1 MAHRPLRPEGAR
13 RRARTAYG
21 AAACAALVALASVPA
36 FPDVA
41 QAQSPIGP
49 DAQTSA
55 PPIRPFAP
63 SPGTSAGP
71 VNPGAAPVGTPGSA
85 APSPSG
91 ATPAPVPGASPSRS
105 PGPSASPPAGAEIT
119 PPPDQP
125 GEPSPSPSGSPD
137 PNAPKK
143 VKVRADRMI
152 NERATGI
159 TIFRGNVHVDYG
171 LTTIDAEELGVD
183 SRKQIIFTDARFT
196 LTQPDEK
203 DKTKR
208 QIVTGTGLRYNYETG
223 EATLRSANVS
233 TPAEYPGQTIYV
245 RAKDLHGWGEARWDA
260 GDAVFTTC
268 EELLDEK
275 VPHYHVES
283 KLMQYYAGDKVVSW
297 NNKIYLNGRYMF
309 WLPVFVMP
317 LKKEPNNLNI
327 GRNEVEGFFLRYN
340 AAYTLPTLNNG
351 FWLNSGRYHINAFE
365 KKPVGLGV
373 EHTATW
379 GYDAA
384 TYGFLYGLIQ
394 PDETNFL
401 NPTNPE
407 TGNARTNKVKMGQSL
422 FGLSGGPFQDRQWG
436 VEHKHRFFGDFEV
449 GGRFEDHNIY
459 DPLSH
464 NYRVNRQS
472 SRVDLKDKI
481 EALGVTYDLGYDGT
495 RQRGNQSTT
504 NRLSQSNSDRVKGN
518 VGFGVLNTQIRVSS
532 QYDRSQ
538 QHTREVAPKA
548 SPTPGQYRLR
558 QDDGSFFDP
567 GAGDPGEAADDRTPL
582 VEYEV
587 KDLPGAANTN
597 ITNTFNASTNWSNDT
612 SSTVNVPYR
621 INYKEPA
628 PPTPVPPGS
637 SATPAPTPSPS
648 PWEQQAEPQLEVSHR
663 MRGVGTLQLQ
673 AQKFLDLTQQLAS
686 PGPSPGAS
694 PTPMPSPEA
703 LLQQEQER
711 IRRYGRFDKLP
722 ELTLTSEPILADV
735 QPFTLKAA
743 YGRFFEYATFKLDK
757 SRVGQAVD
765 RNFPGEYIN
774 RFNPE
779 FTLNSKGH
787 PVGFRSKLDFGGSG
801 YRQFFYSTNDAQY
814 SLDERIRLNTQW
826 SRAIQTNFNYTNNI
840 TPDVEE
846 QFAKGPPFDK
856 YTNNS
861 PFNQDRL
868 SLSKQT
874 RLTGAFEVAT
884 EPWLRYALRG
894 GYDYINKEYDNL
906 QTEATWRTA
915 PLGIPLGLTLN
926 GQYDIQETDDGGLKF
941 ERKTMDVRYIPKFP
955 TFGVAG
961 KWLPM
966 QATMSI
972 RSTPEVFGG
981 AYGAAKI
988 EPGWQ
993 LDNQM
998 SYDFDKG
1005 LWQSLVNRLY
1015 ITFGQSWAS
1024 HLQFV
1029 LGGYYDT
1036 QEKQYK
1042 FSQIGLN
1049 KDLHDFVLSFQ
1060 YDRLASF
1067 YSLSLT
1073 MVAFPSQPLNFTS
1086 NTFDRRTGPGGGGF
1100 GQGGF

>member
-1 MAHRPLRPEGAR
+1 MAHRPLGDDTAR
-13 RRARTAYG
+13 RRARRAYG
-21 AAACAALVALASVPA
+21 VLAAAAVASLTGVPA
-36 FPDVA
+36 FPEVA
-41 QAQSPIGP
+41 HAQSPIGP
-49 DAQTSA
+49 DAQTGGPSV
-55 PPIRPFAP
+55 RPVTPTDAA
-63 SPGTSAGP
+63 SPGLP
-71 VNPGAAPVGTPGSA
+71 MNPGAAPSGT
-85 APSPSG
+85 
-91 ATPAPVPGASPSRS
+91 PVPGASLV
-105 PGPSASPPAGAEIT
+105 PSASPAPGADIT

-137 PNAPKK
+137 PNAKPR

-159 TIFRGNVHVDYG
+159 TLFKGNVHVDYG
-171 LTTIDAEELGVD
+171 PTTIDAEELGVD
-183 SRKQIIFTDARFT
+183 SKKQVIFTDARFT

-208 QIVTGTGLRYNYETG
+208 QIVTGTGLRYNYETK

-245 RAKDLHGWGEARWDA
+245 RAKDLHGWGEERWDA

-268 EELLDEK
+268 EELLEEK
-275 VPHYHVES
+275 VPHYHVEA

-297 NNKIYLNGRYMF
+297 NNKIYINGRYMF

-327 GRNEVEGFFLRYN
+327 GRNEVEGFYLRYN
-340 AAYTLPTLNNG
+340 AAYQLPTLNNG
-351 FWLNSGRYHINAFE
+351 YWLNSGRYHVNAFE
-365 KKPVGLGV
+365 KKPVGLGL

-379 GYDAA
+379 GYDGA
-384 TYGFLYGLIQ
+384 TYAFLYGLIQ

-401 NPTNPE
+401 NPQNPE
-407 TGNARTNKVKMGQSL
+407 TGNARTNLVKKGQLL

-436 VEHKHRFFGDFEV
+436 VEHKQRLFGDFEV

-481 EALGVTYDLGYDGT
+481 EKLGVNYDFGYDGT

-504 NRLSQSNSDRVKGN
+504 DRLSQSNSDRVKGN
-518 VGFGVLNTQIRVSS
+518 VGFSVVNTQIRLSS

-538 QHTREVAPKA
+538 QHTREVAVK
-548 SPTPGQYRLR
+548 SPSPATARFQL
-558 QDDGSFFDP
+558 QQ
-567 GAGDPGEAADDRTPL
+567 EADDEQPL

-597 ITNTFNASTNWSNDT
+597 ITNTFNANSTWGSDT
-612 SSTVNVPYR
+612 SSTINVPYR
-621 INYKEPA
+621 INFKEPA
-628 PPTPVPPGS
+628 PPTPVPPGK
-637 SATPAPTPSPS
+637 SATPAPIPSAS
-648 PWEQQAEPQLEVSHR
+648 PWEQQAEPQLEVTHR
-663 MRGVGTLQLQ
+663 MKGLGQLQLQ
-673 AQKFLDLTQQLAS
+673 AQKFLDLTREVPLPS
-686 PGPSPGAS
+686 PSPGAA
-694 PTPMPSPEA
+694 PTPTPSPAA
-703 LLQQEQER
+703 LLQAEQER
-711 IRRYGRFDKLP
+711 IRRLGRFDKLP
-722 ELTLTSEPILADV
+722 ELTLTSEALFSDW
-735 QPFTLKAA
+735 QPFTLKAG
-743 YGRFFEYATFKLDK
+743 YGRFFEYATFKLDQ
-757 SRVGQAVD
+757 SRLGQKID
-765 RNFPGEYIN
+765 KNFPGDYIN

-779 FTLNSKGH
+779 ATLNSKGH
-787 PVGFRSKLDFGGSG
+787 PIGFRSKLDFGGTG
-801 YRQFFYSTNDAQY
+801 YRQYFYSTRDAQY
-814 SLDERIRLNTQW
+814 SIDERVRLNTQW
-826 SRAIQTNFNYTNNI
+826 SKAIQTNFNYTNNL
-840 TPDVEE
+840 TPDPKD
-846 QFAKGPPFDK
+846 FDGGGPGTP
-856 YTNNS
+856 TNNS

-874 RLTGAFEVAT
+874 RLTGAFEVAN

-894 GYDYINKEYDNL
+894 GYDYQNKEYDNL

-915 PLGIPLGLTLN
+915 PFGIPLGLTLN
-926 GQYDIQETDDGGLKF
+926 GQYDIQEEADGGLKL
-941 ERKTMDVRYIPKFP
+941 EKKTMDVRYIPKFP
-955 TFGVAG
+955 TYGIAG
-961 KWLPM
+961 KWLPV
-966 QATMSI
+966 QATMSV

-981 AYGAAKI
+981 AYGSTKI

-998 SYDFDKG
+998 SYDFEKG

-1024 HLQFV
+1024 HLQLV
-1029 LGGYYDT
+1029 LGGYYDIT
-1036 QEKQYK
+1036 EKQYK

-1086 NTFDRRTGPGGGGF
+1086 NTFDRRTGAGGGNF
-1100 GQGGF
+1100 GQGF

>member
-1 MAHRPLRPEGAR
+1 MRPEIGRQRVR
-13 RRARTAYG
+13 RAYG
-21 AAACAALVALASVPA
+21 AAASAAVVACASVPV
-36 FPDVA
+36 FPDA
-41 QAQSPIGP
+41 ARAQSPIGP
-49 DAQTSA
+49 VAQASS
-55 PPIRPFAP
+55 PPIRAEAP
-63 SPGTSAGP
+63 ATPGATTGP
-71 VNPGAAPVGTPGSA
+71 VNPAA
-85 APSPSG
+85 APSPD
-91 ATPAPVPGASPSRS
+91 
-105 PGPSASPPAGAEIT
+105 AEIT

-125 GEPSPSPSGSPD
+125 PEPSPSPSGSPD
-137 PNAPKK
+137 PNAPKR

-159 TIFRGNVHVDYG
+159 TLFKGNVHVDYG
-171 LTTIDAEELGVD
+171 PTTIDAEELGVD
-183 SRKQIIFTDARFT
+183 SKKQIIFTDARFT

-208 QIVTGTGLRYNYETG
+208 QIVTGTGLRYNYETS

-245 RAKDLHGWGEARWDA
+245 RAKDLHGWGDSRWDA

-268 EELLDEK
+268 EELLEEK

-297 NNKIYLNGRYMF
+297 NNKIYINGRYVF
-309 WLPVFVMP
+309 WLPVWVVP

-327 GRNEVEGFFLRYN
+327 GRNEVEGFYLRYN

-351 FWLNSGRYHINAFE
+351 FWLNSGRYHVNAFE
-365 KKPVGLGV
+365 KKPLGVGV

-384 TYGFLYGLIQ
+384 TYGFLYGLVA

-407 TGNARTNKVKMGQSL
+407 TGNAKTNLLNQGQAL

-436 VEHKHRFFGDFEV
+436 LEHKHRLFGDLEV
-449 GGRFEDHNIY
+449 SGRFEDHNIY

-472 SRVDLKDKI
+472 SRVDLRDKI
-481 EALGVTYDLGYDGT
+481 EALGVNYDFGYDAT
-495 RQRGNQSTT
+495 RQRGNQSNT
-504 NRLSQSNSDRVKGN
+504 NRLSQSNSDRVRGN
-518 VGFGVLNTQIRVSS
+518 VGFQAFKNTNVRVSS
-532 QYDRSQ
+532 QADRSQ

-548 SPTPGQYRLR
+548 SPGPGEYRLR
-558 QDDGSFFDP
+558 QELDEDDV
-567 GAGDPGEAADDRTPL
+567 PL
-582 VEYEV
+582 QEFEV

-597 ITNTFNASTNWSNDT
+597 VNNTFNATTTWSPETN
-612 SSTVNVPYR
+612 SSLNVPYR
-621 INYKEPA
+621 INIREAA
-628 PPTPVPPGS
+628 PPTPPPPGS
-637 SATPAPTPSPS
+637 TATPAPTPTPQ
-648 PWEQQAEPQLEVSHR
+648 PWEQQVEPQFEVTHR
-663 MRGVGTLQLQ
+663 MKGIGSLQLQ
-673 AQKFLDLTQQLAS
+673 AQKFLDYTEQLPS
-686 PGPSPGAS
+686 PAPSPGAL
-694 PTPMPSPEA
+694 PTPQPSPLA
-703 LLQQEQER
+703 LRNAEQER

-722 ELTLTSEPILADV
+722 ELTLTSEPLFADY
-735 QPFTLKAA
+735 QPLTLKAG
-743 YGRFFEYATFKLDK
+743 YGRFFEYATFKLDE
-757 SRVGQAVD
+757 SWMVGQRVD
-765 RNFPGEYIN
+765 HNFPGEYVN

-779 FTLNSKGH
+779 FSLNSKGH
-787 PVGFRSKLDFGGSG
+787 PIGFRSKLDFGGSG
-801 YRQFFYSTNDAQY
+801 YRQFFYSTSDAQY
-814 SLDERIRLNTQW
+814 SIDERIRLSTQW
-826 SRAIQTNFNYTNNI
+826 NRAIQTNLNYTNNI
-840 TPDVEE
+840 TPDIKE
-846 QFAKGPPFDK
+846 QFAKGLEK
-856 YTNNS
+856 YVNNS

-868 SLSKQT
+868 ALSKQT
-874 RLTGAFEVAT
+874 RLTGAFEAST

-894 GYDYINKEYDNL
+894 GYDYINRAYDNL

-915 PLGIPLGLTLN
+915 PFGIPLGLTLN
-926 GQYDIQETDDGGLKF
+926 GQYDIEENDEGGLEF
-941 ERKTMDVRYIPKFP
+941 ERKTMDVRYIPKVP
-955 TFGVAG
+955 TFGIAG

-972 RSTPEVFGG
+972 RSTADVFGG
-981 AYGAAKI
+981 AYGSDKI
-988 EPGWQ
+988 LPGWQ

-998 SYDFDKG
+998 SYDFDRG

-1024 HLQFV
+1024 HVQLV

-1100 GQGGF
+1100 GQSGFGQ

>member
-1 MAHRPLRPEGAR
+1 MAYRSLGPEGDR

-21 AAACAALVALASVPA
+21 AAACAALVALAAVPA
-36 FPDVA
+36 FPEDA
-41 QAQSPIGP
+41 RAQSPIDP
-49 DAQTSA
+49 DAQTIGPS
-55 PPIRPFAP
+55 IRPFAP
-63 SPGTSAGP
+63 SPGTSPGP
-71 VNPGAAPVGTPGSA
+71 VNPGV
-85 APSPSG
+85 APSGVPQSPAP
-91 ATPAPVPGASPSRS
+91 ATPSPLPGASPSGTPGTDVTRS
-105 PGPSASPPAGAEIT
+105 PGRGDAPEATDGREG

-125 GEPSPSPSGSPD
+125 SPEASGTPD

-171 LTTIDAEELGVD
+171 PTTIDAEELGVD

-208 QIVTGTGLRYNYETG
+208 QIVTGTGLRYNYETQ

-260 GDAVFTTC
+260 SDAVFTTC
-268 EELLDEK
+268 EELLEEK

-283 KLMQYYAGDKVVSW
+283 KLMQYYAGDKVVAWSS
-297 NNKIYLNGRYMF
+297 KIYINGRYMF

-327 GRNEVEGFFLRYN
+327 GRNEVEGFYLRYN

-351 FWLNSGRYHINAFE
+351 FWLNNGRYHVNAFE

-407 TGNARTNKVKMGQSL
+407 TGNARTNKVKMGHQL

-436 VEHKHRFFGDFEV
+436 LEHKHRLFGDFEV

-481 EALGVTYDLGYDGT
+481 EALGVNYDLGYDGT

-504 NRLSQSNSDRVKGN
+504 NRLSQSNSDRLKGN

-538 QHTREVAPKA
+538 QLTREVVPKT

-558 QDDGSFFDP
+558 QEDEDFF
-567 GAGDPGEAADDRTPL
+567 DPGEAADDRTPL

-587 KDLPGAANTN
+587 KDQPGAANTN
-597 ITNTFNASTNWSNDT
+597 ITNTFNASTTWGPNTN
-612 SSTVNVPYR
+612 STVNVPYR

-628 PPTPVPPGS
+628 PPTPVPPGK
-637 SATPAPTPSPS
+637 SATPAPIPSAS
-648 PWEQQAEPQLEVSHR
+648 PWEQQAEPQLEVTHR
-663 MRGVGTLQLQ
+663 MKGIGSLQLQ
-673 AQKFLDLTQQLAS
+673 AQKFLDLTQELPS

-694 PTPMPSPEA
+694 PTPMPSPAA
-703 LLQQEQER
+703 LIQAEQER
-711 IRRYGRFDKLP
+711 IRRSGRFDKLP
-722 ELTLTSEPILADV
+722 ELTLTSEPFLPDY

-743 YGRFFEYATFKLDK
+743 YGRFFEYATFKLDPA
-757 SRVGQAVD
+757 RLGQKID
-765 RNFPGEYIN
+765 RNFPGDYIN

-779 FTLNSKGH
+779 FSLNSKGH
-787 PVGFRSKLDFGGSG
+787 PIGFRSKLDFGGSG

-826 SRAIQTNFNYTNNI
+826 SRAVQTNLNYTNNI
-840 TPDVEE
+840 TPDLDE
-846 QFAKGPPFDK
+846 QLAKGAPFDK
-856 YTNNS
+856 QTNNS

-894 GYDYINKEYDNL
+894 GYDYINRAYDNL
-906 QTEATWRTA
+906 QTEATWRTT
-915 PLGIPLGLTLN
+915 PFGIPLGMTLN
-926 GQYDIQETDDGGLKF
+926 GQYDIEENDDGGLKF
-941 ERKTMDVRYIPKFP
+941 ERKTLDVRYLPKVP
-955 TFGVAG
+955 TYGIAG
-961 KWLPM
+961 KWSQA

-981 AYGAAKI
+981 AYGSTKI
-988 EPGWQ
+988 LPGWQ

-998 SYDFDKG
+998 SYDFEKG

-1024 HLQFV
+1024 HVQLV

-1060 YDRLASF
+1060 FDRLQSF

-1100 GQGGF
+1100 GQGFGQ